1 MKGISTFTNKSIYRK
16 ASRSMERMTPIK
28 KMNISLMDEK
38 LYLLNSDIEELYKK
52 YTEEKSVHQRKEKS
66 EQNLSTRID
75 FLIDEE
81 RKIKNKIEDNVIQ
94 NDLIIKNKSLKML
107 KSPEIDTNIET
118 SESNRYHTMEN
129 NGEELSYKRKH
140 NYHKSAIID
149 FKKIKHINNLN
160 NIENKCKKKNGI
172 NGINL
177 YNKQNNSVE
186 KNNGN
191 VKNNVTNNVCIIIN
205 SPKQNE
211 SEENPYNYSFVDVS
225 FSKTNNNNKLKTK
238 NFNINTNEINGNNN
252 YKKEKI
258 NINGNLLNIN
268 KYNNIIE
275 NKDYKRNNNEI
286 KMDKSYDNINN
297 EEKENENLMK
307 INNEINFIKMRLELK
322 LKEEN
327 SNMGL
332 KIQTQKLKD
341 AVTQTEQFDYISPNF
356 TEGNDT
362 TNNNTNFITY
372 DICKTETSEDD
383 VITPT
388 FKQKVNTESKDKSNR
403 SLRSVLYS
411 KQRNLLSLV
420 KEIDIKKKILR
431 QKKISA
437 ESNQDYTQRISSHTD
452 NKKKKH
458 VKKINQRCYSKTEN
472 NINKLKNKVFRTFNR
487 DNMAQNLN
495 TEKMNRKN
503 SSNRRNNSNNKKGLK
518 YEYNNLSVD
527 SDESIL
533 CRINNKRLIN
543 LKKNISMDKRTQNAM
558 FYNKIQ
564 KKNKNMRIRY
574 NPNDGKVYYEYD
586 STPNLINNMNL
597 TFNQSIEK
605 KRELLGLP
613 QVIKDRIRNKIEKI
627 DSFLKNNID
636 KMKQKENNFRK
647 MSLNKNKIE
656 MNNNLKN
663 KIKEIHLKKEKFWN
677 RNNIANKS
685 SSTMNNKKYS
695 KRIIKNIN
703 YKKSE
708 TNDINYNKYNIHKK
722 RNFDSGNYP
731 LSTNTK
737 FQANN
742 IQTNNQIFNNIFN
755 NYVRFSSTS
764 KDKNINKN
772 TSNESLTSMFST
784 HTNRTNRTNR
794 TQKKIRIN
802 NTSVKSKNKEN
813 NNNYKTNDKNNS
825 TNKTKYGNIN
835 KYLKNIKLM
844 KTDQNFIKIEEANK
858 NIVRNLHN
866 EIKDMTD
873 IKLHEKEIKI
883 KRQLA
888 AIRRINQIKEDY
900 KKKGAQLSQINKRY
914 LNKFENKN
922 NSNSSNK
929 TKNFQF
935 QTIRRLSEIKKR
947 PRITFTKQN
956 INVEKSKNKS
966 KSKSNRSLIKINNNN
981 FKFFNS

>member
-1 MKGISTFTNKSIYRK
+1 MKGISTFNNKSIYRK
-16 ASRSMERMTPIK
+16 GSRSMERITPIK
-28 KMNISLMDEK
+28 KMNLSLMDEK
-38 LYLLNSDIEELYKK
+38 LYLLNSEIEELYKK

-66 EQNLSTRID
+66 EQNLSSRID

-118 SESNRYHTMEN
+118 SDSNRCRTMEN
-129 NGEELSYKRKH
+129 NGEEPPYKKKH
-140 NYHKSAIID
+140 NYHKSAKID

-177 YNKQNNSVE
+177 NNKQNNSVE

-211 SEENPYNYSFVDVS
+211 TEENQNYNFSFVDVS
-225 FSKTNNNNKLKTK
+225 FSKTNNSNKNKTK
-238 NFNINTNEINGNNN
+238 NFNINTNEINGNNY
-252 YKKEKI
+252 YKKENI
-258 NINGNLLNIN
+258 NIKGNFIN
-268 KYNNIIE
+268 NNKNNNNIE
-275 NKDYKRNNNEI
+275 KKDFKRNNNEI
-286 KMDKSYDNINN
+286 KTDKSINNINN

-307 INNEINFIKMRLELK
+307 INNEINFIKMRLALK
-322 LKEEN
+322 LQEEN
-327 SNMGL
+327 NNMGL
-332 KIQTQKLKD
+332 KIQKQKLKD
-341 AVTQTEQFDYISPNF
+341 AVTQTEQFDDISPNL

-372 DICKTETSEDD
+372 NVCKTETSEDD

-388 FKQKVNTESKDKSNR
+388 FKQKVNTEKKDKSNQ
-403 SLRSVLYS
+403 SLRSILFS
-411 KQRNLLSLV
+411 KQRNLLNLV

-431 QKKISA
+431 QKKIPI
-437 ESNQDYTQRISSHTD
+437 ESNQDEAQRISLHTD

-458 VKKINQRCYSKTEN
+458 VKKINQRCYSKTDN
-472 NINKLKNKVFRTFNR
+472 NINKLKNKVFKIFNH
-487 DNMAQNLN
+487 DNIANNLN

-518 YEYNNLSVD
+518 NEFNNLSVD

-533 CRINNKRLIN
+533 YRINNKRLID
-543 LKKNISMDKRTQNAM
+543 LKKNISMDKRTQNSI
-558 FYNKIQ
+558 FYNKSQ

-574 NPNDGKVYYEYD
+574 NPNDDKMYYEYD

-613 QVIKDRIRNKIEKI
+613 QDIKDKIRNKIEKI
-627 DSFLKNNID
+627 DSLLKNNID
-636 KMKQKENNFRK
+636 KIKQKENNFRK
-647 MSLNKNKIE
+647 ISLNKNKIE
-656 MNNNLKN
+656 INNNLKN
-663 KIKEIHLKKEKFWN
+663 KIKEIHIKKEKIWN
-677 RNNIANKS
+677 KNNIANKS
-685 SSTMNNKKYS
+685 SRTMNKKKYS
-695 KRIIKNIN
+695 KRIINNIN

-708 TNDINYNKYNIHKK
+708 TNDNNYNKYNIHEK

-737 FQANN
+737 YKTNN

-755 NYVRFSSTS
+755 NYARFSSTS
-764 KDKNINKN
+764 NDKNINKN
-772 TSNESLTSMFST
+772 ASNESLTSMFST
-784 HTNRTNRTNR
+784 KTNRTNRTNR

-813 NNNYKTNDKNNS
+813 YNNYKSNDKNNS
-825 TNKTKYGNIN
+825 TNKNKYGNIN

-844 KTDQNFIKIEEANK
+844 KKDQNLIKKEEANK
-858 NIVRNLHN
+858 NIVRNLHD

-900 KKKGAQLSQINKRY
+900 KKKGAQLNQVNKRY

-922 NSNSSNK
+922 NSNRSNK

-935 QTIRRLSEIKKR
+935 QTIRRLSEIKKS
-947 PRITFTKQN
+947 PRIAFTKQN
-956 INVEKSKNKS
+956 INVEKRKN
-966 KSKSNRSLIKINNNN
+966 KSKSNRSLIKINNSN